1 MLTAQ
6 RYDIMRK
13 KRKSVSAEQK
23 WREKAYRMSFTIE
36 DMILTGEKK
45 YEMKFLAGQNGWA
58 NSISWVHLLE
68 DTTII
73 QNFWGKELAVT
84 TGLGFPEKEDWMN
97 LARKLNRYHAS
108 GLIINVGQY
117 INEIP
122 EELRAYCDENDLP
135 LLTVPWEVHLSDM
148 IKDFSIRVF
157 LQDNTDEQIATALIA
172 AIETPDNQEAY
183 RKELLQYFAVDGS
196 FQVLLLTCEGL
207 DSMDTVERR
216 KLSYRIQVYL
226 EDITHNASFF
236 YYNSDFVLIA
246 NEVPEETLYQL
257 IEGAI
262 KRGKRRMPE
271 LELCVGIGSKCMDI
285 SRLSVS
291 YRRAKAAARM
301 AVTHKK
307 QVVKFDDCG
316 LFRLLYMVED
326 KAVLKE
332 METEC
337 LAALE
342 EYDRKYHAGYVET
355 LRSYLKHNGS
365 IQAVAEELYT
375 HRNTILYRIGNI
387 RKVLGNELK
396 TPEERLPYQIAFYIR
411 SMHG

>member
-1 MLTAQ
+1 
-6 RYDIMRK
+6 
-13 KRKSVSAEQK
+13 
-23 WREKAYRMSFTIE
+23 MSFTIE
-36 DMILTGEKK
+36 DMMLTSEKR
-45 YEMKFLAGQNGWA
+45 YEMKFLAGKNGWA

-73 QNFWGKELAVT
+73 QNFWGKEVAVT
-84 TGLGFPEKEDWMN
+84 TGLGFPEKEDWMR

-117 INEIP
+117 IREIP
-122 EELRAYCDENDLP
+122 EELIAYCDENDLP
-135 LLTVPWEVHLSDM
+135 LLTVPWEVRLSDM

-157 LQDNTDEQIATALIA
+157 VQDNTDEQIATALIA
-172 AIETPDNQEAY
+172 AIETPDNQTAY
-183 RKELLQYFAVDGS
+183 RRELWQYFDVDGS

-207 DSMDTVERR
+207 DAMDMVERR

-236 YYNSDFVLIA
+236 YYNSDFVLVA
-246 NEVPEETLYQL
+246 NAVPEEALYQL

-262 KRGKRRMPE
+262 KRGEKRMPE
-271 LELCVGIGSKCMDI
+271 RKLCVGIGSKCMDI

-291 YRRAKAAARM
+291 YRRAKAAVQM
-301 AVTHKK
+301 AMTQKR
-307 QVVKFDDCG
+307 QVVKFDNCG
-316 LFRLLYMVED
+316 LYRLLYMVED
-326 KAVLKE
+326 TGVLQE
-332 METEC
+332 IETEC

-342 EYDRKYHAGYVET
+342 EYDRKYNAGYVET
-355 LRSYLKHNGS
+355 LQSYLKHNGS

-375 HRNTILYRIGNI
+375 HRNTVLYRLGNI

-396 TPEERLPYQIAFYIR
+396 TPEERLPYQMAFYIR
-411 SMHG
+411 SMHGVQERSE

>member
-1 MLTAQ
+1 
-6 RYDIMRK
+6 
-13 KRKSVSAEQK
+13 
-23 WREKAYRMSFTIE
+23 MSFTIE
-36 DMILTGEKK
+36 DMMLTSEKR
-45 YEMKFLAGQNGWA
+45 YEMKFLAGKNGWA

-73 QNFWGKELAVT
+73 QNFWGKEVAVT
-84 TGLGFPEKEDWMN
+84 TGLGFPEKEDWMR

-117 INEIP
+117 IREIP
-122 EELRAYCDENDLP
+122 EELIAYCDENDLP
-135 LLTVPWEVHLSDM
+135 LLTVPWEVRLSDM
-148 IKDFSIRVF
+148 INDFSFRVF
-157 LQDNTDEQIATALIA
+157 VQDNTDEQIATALIA
-172 AIETPDNQEAY
+172 AIETPDNQTAY
-183 RKELLQYFAVDGS
+183 RRELWQYFDVDGS

-207 DSMDTVERR
+207 DAMDMVERR

-236 YYNSDFVLIA
+236 YYNSDFVLVA
-246 NEVPEETLYQL
+246 NAVPEEALYQL

-262 KRGKRRMPE
+262 KRGEKRMPE
-271 LELCVGIGSKCMDI
+271 RKLRVGIGSKCMDI

-291 YRRAKAAARM
+291 YRRAKAAVQM
-301 AVTHKK
+301 AMTQKR

-316 LFRLLYMVED
+316 LYRLLYMVED
-326 KAVLKE
+326 TGVLQE
-332 METEC
+332 IETEC

-342 EYDRKYHAGYVET
+342 EYDRKYNAGYVET
-355 LRSYLKHNGS
+355 LQSYLKHTGS

-375 HRNTILYRIGNI
+375 HRNTVLDRLGNI

-396 TPEERLPYQIAFYIR
+396 TPEERLPYQMAFYIR
-411 SMHG
+411 SMHGVQERSE

>member
-1 MLTAQ
+1 
-6 RYDIMRK
+6 
-13 KRKSVSAEQK
+13 
-23 WREKAYRMSFTIE
+23 MSFTIE
-36 DMILTGEKK
+36 DMILTAENR

-84 TGLGFPEKEDWMN
+84 TGLGFPQKEDWMN
-97 LARKLNRYHAS
+97 LARLLNRYHAS

-117 INEIP
+117 IYDVP
-122 EELRAYCDENDLP
+122 EELIAYCNENDLP

-148 IKDFSIRVF
+148 IKDFSIHVF
-157 LQDNTDEQIATALIA
+157 LQDNTDEQIVAALIA
-172 AIETPDNQEAY
+172 AIETPDNQKAY
-183 RKELLQYFAVDGS
+183 RKKLLQYFDVDGS

-207 DSMDTVERR
+207 DSMDTVERK
-216 KLSYRIQVYL
+216 KLSYRIQLYL

-236 YYNSDFVLIA
+236 YYNSDFVLVA
-246 NEVPEETLYQL
+246 NAVSEEYLYRL
-257 IEGAI
+257 VTGAI
-262 KRGKRRMPE
+262 KRGKRRMPD

-285 SRLSVS
+285 SQLSIS
-291 YRRAKAAARM
+291 YQRAKAAAHM
-301 AVTHKK
+301 ALTHKK

-326 KAVLKE
+326 KGILRE

-342 EYDRKYHAGYVET
+342 EHDRRYNADYVDT
-355 LRSYLKHNGS
+355 LQSYLKHDGS
-365 IQAVAEELYT
+365 IQAVAAELYT
-375 HRNTILYRIGNI
+375 HRNTVLYRIGNI
-387 RKVLGNELK
+387 RKILGNELK

-411 SMHG
+411 RMHK

>member
-1 MLTAQ
+1 MKVHVRRIRKG
-6 RYDIMRK
+6 RY
-13 KRKSVSAEQK
+13 
-23 WREKAYRMSFTIE
+23 MSFTIE
-36 DMILTGEKK
+36 DMMLTSEKR
-45 YEMKFLAGQNGWA
+45 YEMKFLAGKNGWA

-73 QNFWGKELAVT
+73 QNFWGKEVAVT
-84 TGLGFPEKEDWMN
+84 TGLGFPEKEDWMR

-117 INEIP
+117 IREIP
-122 EELRAYCDENDLP
+122 EELMAYCDENDLP
-135 LLTVPWEVHLSDM
+135 LLTVPWEVRLSDM

-157 LQDNTDEQIATALIA
+157 VQDNTDEQIATALIA
-172 AIETPDNQEAY
+172 AIETPDNQTAY
-183 RKELLQYFAVDGS
+183 RRELWQYFDVDGS

-207 DSMDTVERR
+207 DAMDMVERR

-236 YYNSDFVLIA
+236 YYNSDFVLVA
-246 NEVPEETLYQL
+246 NAVPEEALYQL

-262 KRGKRRMPE
+262 KRGEKRMPE
-271 LELCVGIGSKCMDI
+271 RKLRVGIGSKCMDI

-291 YRRAKAAARM
+291 YRRAKAAVQM
-301 AVTHKK
+301 AMTQKR

-316 LFRLLYMVED
+316 LYRLLYMVED
-326 KAVLKE
+326 TGVLQE
-332 METEC
+332 IETEC

-342 EYDRKYHAGYVET
+342 EYDRKYNAGYVET
-355 LRSYLKHNGS
+355 LQSYLKHNGS

-375 HRNTILYRIGNI
+375 HRNTVLYRLGNI

-396 TPEERLPYQIAFYIR
+396 TPEERLPYQMAFYIR
-411 SMHG
+411 SMHGVQERSE